1 VITKDDVIKIAK
13 LAKLQLSEAEI
24 TKYQKDLSAILD
36 YAEQLNELN
45 TNNVKPLYQVTEL
58 EHVVRDD
65 IVVQENADLLQKLVS
80 ASPHGVSDNQ
90 FVVKNV
96 L

>member
-1 VITKDDVIKIAK
+1 MITKDDVIKIAK